1 MAYLP
6 DGQQRKVVLF
16 NGPRHSGKDT
26 AAIRCVRTF
35 GAHHFKFSGPIKAA
49 IKAAYSLADADVEYL
64 ESIKTEPCSLLMGKS
79 YVEVQISFSEDWVKP
94 FWGVEAFGHLAVRG
108 LQAAIKEDPAQ
119 GLYVSSDSGFAQEAV
134 PVVNLFGAQ
143 NVLLV
148 KLIRDGKTFEG
159 DSRSYIELP
168 GIATVTL
175 LNDDFQ
181 SYLQCVDDLVGSFL
195 AGEPSPF

>member
-1 MAYLP
+1 MACLP
-6 DGQQRKVVLF
+6 YGQQRKVVLF

-35 GAHHFKFSGPIKAA
+35 EAHHFKFSGPIKAA